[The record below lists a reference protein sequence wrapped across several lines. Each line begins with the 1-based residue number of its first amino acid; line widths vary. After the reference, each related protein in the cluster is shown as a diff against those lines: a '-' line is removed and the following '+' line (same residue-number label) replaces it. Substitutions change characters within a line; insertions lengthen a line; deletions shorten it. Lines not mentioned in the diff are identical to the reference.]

1 MTCPITIGSR
11 VTAKTLRTIKVGGS
25 HVLGP
30 LKIDSVTTLGSN
42 SWLVAGRTPAG
53 IGGSFCMMHING
65 DPARPWL
72 TNLRFV
78 PEVEEVAAPVRPKP
92 VFSSP
97 VPACKV
103 VPSDEQT
110 KRMVLADFLDD

>member
-103 VPSDEQT
+103 VPSDERT

>member
-103 VPSDEQT
+103 VPSDERT
-110 KRMVLADFLDD
+110 KRMVLADFLD

>member
-1 MTCPITIGSR
+1 MTCPIEIGTR
-11 VTAKTLRTIKVGGS
+11 VPTKTLRNIKVGGT

-53 IGGSFCMMHING
+53 IGGSFCLMHING
-65 DPARPWL
+65 DPARPWM
-72 TNLRFV
+72 TNLRYA
-78 PEVEEVAAPVRPKP
+78 PEVEEVAAPARPTP

-97 VPACKV
+97 VSASKV
-103 VPSDEQT
+103 VPSDERT
-110 KRMVLADFLDD
+110 KRMVLADFLD